1 MKIPVSN
8 KKSLLLDTTWMSLKE
23 KKKRNKP
30 KR

>member
-23 KKKRNKP
+23 KKKK
-30 KR
+30 KQA